1 MCSVHYKLSVTPY
14 ISLCLSKD
22 TGIQKK
28 KRKWMCVCRARTRIW
43 KLNQCFK
50 KEIWTLVDW
59 TCPLTIHKNLRT
71 TTTFVIYL
79 FLSNYLLWY
88 FILLQYIH
96 LSDVFFKAAYNKSI
110 QPYGFPR
117 LNWKNHGRTWTLSKM
132 KYEARF
138 FFYIYKRLYQWTWRW
153 TKRLQCQ
160 QTHTYK
166 MCVVYPLETI
176 LAW

>member
-117 LNWKNHGRTWTLSKM
+117 LNWKNQGHELHQKWSMRLD
-132 KYEARF
+132 F
-138 FFYIYKRLYQWTWRW
+138 FFIYINVCTNGHEGGQKGYSVNKH
-153 TKRLQCQ
+153 
-160 QTHTYK
+160 THIK
-166 MCVVYPLETI
+166 CVFCTLLKPF
-176 LAW
+176 